1 MRGRLKD
8 VPDGDQIVR
17 KCPPDRLQSARNLAR
32 TVSVSGASTPAA
44 LELPPATLKLREW
57 PYLGECMPFFVQS
70 RVSAA
75 IPLPSLAHPVG
86 LFALAV
92 TLASCVNPVGSSL
105 YQPQPLAANRAPWI
119 DRSPMAV
126 STRTADGLELTGWFW
141 APDDPSGDILL
152 FLPGRAGNRDIAA
165 RQAEPF
171 ARGGRGVLVAS
182 YRGYGDNAGKPD
194 EKGLYLDGAA
204 FADLAR
210 TMRTSGRLYLFG
222 DGLGAAVALRLAGR
236 PDVSG
241 TATLGAFDRFAN
253 FAPAAMR
260 PMYANAFDNVAAIS
274 RVKTPVLIMH
284 GNKDQVVPFAAA
296 ENLKRAAGGTAILA
310 PIAGEAYHSVD
321 LSYVAAT
328 VWQAFDQMGRMAPAP
343 SRPKA
348 DR

>member
-1 MRGRLKD
+1 
-8 VPDGDQIVR
+8 
-17 KCPPDRLQSARNLAR
+17 
-32 TVSVSGASTPAA
+32 
-44 LELPPATLKLREW
+44 
-57 PYLGECMPFFVQS
+57 MPFFPEARRCATIALSPFARHFGVL
-70 RVSAA
+70 VFAA
-75 IPLPSLAHPVG
+75 
-86 LFALAV
+86 ALAG
-92 TLASCVNPVGSSL
+92 CVDPVGSSL
-105 YQPQPLAANRAPWI
+105 YQPQPLTA
-119 DRSPMAV
+119 DRTAWAGRVPMAV
-126 STRTADGLELTGWFW
+126 SARTSDGLELTGWFW

-152 FLPGRAGNRDIAA
+152 FLPGRAGNRDTAA

-171 ARGGRGVLVAS
+171 AAGGRGVLVAS

-210 TMRTSGRLYLFG
+210 TMHTSGRLFLFG
-222 DGLGAAVALRLAGR
+222 DGLGAAVALRLASR
-236 PDVSG
+236 ADVSG

-260 PMYANAFDNVAAIS
+260 PMYADAFDNVAAIA

-284 GNKDQVVPFAAA
+284 GSKDQVVPFSAA

-321 LSYVAAT
+321 LRHVAAT
-328 VWQAFDQMGRMAPAP
+328 VWQAFDQMGRMSSAPPPSPAPPDRQHRMMPLSAVAPA
-343 SRPKA
+343 A